1 MKIKISAKTLKEILG
16 TVGSA
21 TSSRSSLPIVACV
34 KIEALDSKV
43 IFSANN
49 LQAFVQLV
57 VDTEVVE
64 QGAICLN
71 YEMLRNIVS
80 QVAEGDIVITTKDLQ
95 ATIQIGKQKA
105 KMNGFDAAN
114 FPEFAENNG
123 SSFKVSAF
131 SLLNAI
137 NKVAFNVSSDVS
149 RAALQSIAIKSK
161 KGNIVVAAMDGY
173 RFAEAQIKG
182 EFDWDEQA
190 LIPSSNIKSLLEIL
204 KVSGWATV
212 KKSKG
217 NVIVACDNNGA
228 KWESALFGSSIVDGM
243 IPAYETIMPTEGMC
257 EFIVS
262 TNTLKHIVSMAKV
275 YTGDTKKMSFEF
287 DGEHL
292 FARATH
298 AELGEYFSGEI
309 QTSSTSGQPLTI
321 VLSVQFLSDILN
333 AVNTDSVKVWLT
345 PKKISAVF
353 EKDNPYWIAG
363 FASFY
368 E

>member
-114 FPEFAENNG
+114 FPEFAENDG
-123 SSFKVSAF
+123 PSFKVSAF
-131 SLLNAI
+131 SLLSAI

-149 RAALQSIAIKSK
+149 RPSLQSIAIKKK
-161 KGNIVVAAMDGY
+161 KGNIVVVAMDGY
-173 RFAEAQIKG
+173 RLAESQIKG

-204 KVSGWATV
+204 KVSGWVTV

-217 NVIVACDNNGA
+217 NVIVSCDNNGA
-228 KWESALFGSSIVDGM
+228 KWESALFGSSIVDRM
-243 IPAYETIMPTEGMC
+243 FPAYETIMPNEGMC

-298 AELGEYFSGEI
+298 AELGEYSSGEI
-309 QTSSTSGQPLTI
+309 ELEKSTGQPLS
-321 VLSVQFLSDILN
+321 VSLSVQFLTEILN
-333 AVNTDSVKVWLT
+333 AVNTDKIKVWLN
-345 PKKISAVF
+345 PRHPSAVF
-353 EKDNPYWIAG
+353 EENNPLW
-363 FASFY
+363 FAIVMPFY
-368 E
+368 D